1 MAELTLEERKAELSE
16 KLAALRINDDVAEL
30 VRVADEAVAGFKAE
44 TTALE
49 QQIEDL
55 DRQIGA
61 RERHKRA
68 TAADEQRDLWLQRRA
83 GLVEEVETYLT
94 AIADANAAARALR
107 DAVDRAF
114 ASNSRL
120 AKLAQT
126 LSVTGKAPT
135 TCNPMDLASRLGGR
149 IAGVMATVRGHR
161 MRLGSVEWSGGSL
174 YPADKDWR
182 ADEEKR
188 TAANLL
194 QPLLEKGKA

>member
-1 MAELTLEERKAELSE
+1 MTQLSLEAQKAALTE
-16 KLAALRINDDVAEL
+16 KLAALRVNDDVAEL
-30 VRVADEAVAGFKAE
+30 VRVADEAVASFKAE
-44 TTALE
+44 TGVLE
-49 QQIEDL
+49 EQIADL

-68 TAADEQRDLWLQRRA
+68 AAADEQRDAWLQRRA
-83 GLVEEVETYLT
+83 AMVEEVETYLT
-94 AIADANAAARALR
+94 AISDANAAARALR

-149 IAGVMATVRGHR
+149 IAGIMATVRGHR

-182 ADEEKR
+182 AEEEKR

-194 QPLLEKGKA
+194 QPLLEGKT